1 MIKIEN
7 TDRLIAAIVDA
18 LENIKGENIRIL
30 DLRDIENAVCKY
42 FIICSGGSNT
52 QVNALA
58 GSVQKQVRKS
68 LREKPFQVEGTETAE
83 WVLLDYIDIV
93 VHIFQKSVRE
103 YYDIE
108 SLWGDAKLTEIASNY
123 WKWRKKKKFQIKN
136 QT

>member
-30 DLRDIENAVCKY
+30 DLREIENAVCKY

-123 WKWRKKKKFQIKN
+123 
-136 QT
+136 

>member
-42 FIICSGGSNT
+42 FIVCSGGSNT

-123 WKWRKKKKFQIKN
+123 
-136 QT
+136 

>member
-30 DLRDIENAVCKY
+30 DLREIENAVCKY

-58 GSVQKQVRKS
+58 WQGLS
-68 LREKPFQVEGTETAE
+68 LHEDTAC
-83 WVLLDYIDIV
+83 
-93 VHIFQKSVRE
+93 H
-103 YYDIE
+103 
-108 SLWGDAKLTEIASNY
+108 NH
-123 WKWRKKKKFQIKN
+123 
-136 QT
+136 

>member
-1 MIKIEN
+1 MSNPNCNEDALISNIILGIEN
-7 TDRLIAAIVDA
+7 V
-18 LENIKGENIRIL
+18 KGIDVSLL

-123 WKWRKKKKFQIKN
+123 
-136 QT
+136 

>member
-1 MIKIEN
+1 MSKLEN
-7 TDRLIAAIVDA
+7 TDQLIAAIVNA

-30 DLRDIENAVCKY
+30 DLRGIENVVCKY

-58 GSVQKQVRKS
+58 GSVQKQVSKS
-68 LREKPFQVEGTETAE
+68 HREKPFQVEGTETAE

-123 WKWRKKKKFQIKN
+123 
-136 QT
+136 

>member
-7 TDRLIAAIVDA
+7 TDRLLAAIVDA

-123 WKWRKKKKFQIKN
+123 
-136 QT
+136 

>member
-1 MIKIEN
+1 MLYLDYMSKLEN
-7 TDRLIAAIVDA
+7 TDQLIAAIVDA

-123 WKWRKKKKFQIKN
+123 
-136 QT
+136 

>member
-1 MIKIEN
+1 MSKLEN
-7 TDRLIAAIVDA
+7 TDQLIAAIVDA
-18 LENIKGENIRIL
+18 LENIKGEDIRIL

-42 FIICSGGSNT
+42 FIICSGSSNT

-123 WKWRKKKKFQIKN
+123 
-136 QT
+136 

>member
-1 MIKIEN
+1 MIKYEN
-7 TDRLIAAIVDA
+7 TDQLIAAIVDA
-18 LENIKGENIRIL
+18 LEDIKGENIRLL

-52 QVNALA
+52 QVNSLA
-58 GSVQKQVRKS
+58 GHVQKRVSKS

-83 WVLLDYIDIV
+83 WILLDYVDIV
-93 VHIFQKSVRE
+93 VHIFQKTVRE

-123 WKWRKKKKFQIKN
+123 
-136 QT
+136 

>member
-1 MIKIEN
+1 MSKIEN
-7 TDRLIAAIVDA
+7 TDQLIAAIVDA
-18 LENIKGENIRIL
+18 LENIKGEDISIL
-30 DLRDIENAVCKY
+30 DFKDVKNSVCKY

-58 GSVQKQVRKS
+58 GSVQKQVSKS
-68 LREKPFQVEGTETAE
+68 LREKPFLIEGTEMAE
-83 WVLLDYIDIV
+83 WVILDYIDII

-123 WKWRKKKKFQIKN
+123 
-136 QT
+136 

>member
-1 MIKIEN
+1 MSKLEKSN
-7 TDRLIAAIVDA
+7 QLIVAIIDA
-18 LENIKGENIRIL
+18 LENIKGEDIRVL

-52 QVNALA
+52 QVNALSR
-58 GSVQKQVRKS
+58 SVQKQVSKS
-68 LREKPFQVEGTETAE
+68 IREKPLQIEGTETAE

-123 WKWRKKKKFQIKN
+123 
-136 QT
+136 

>member
-1 MIKIEN
+1 MIKYEN
-7 TDRLIAAIVDA
+7 TDQLIAAIVDA
-18 LENIKGENIRIL
+18 LEDIKGENIRLL

-123 WKWRKKKKFQIKN
+123 
-136 QT
+136 

>member
-1 MIKIEN
+1 MSINEN
-7 TDRLIAAIVDA
+7 TDQLIAVIVDS
-18 LENIKGENIRIL
+18 LEDIKGEDILLL

-42 FIICSGGSNT
+42 FIICSGNSNT
-52 QVNALA
+52 QVNSLA
-58 GSVQKQVRKS
+58 GYVQKQVSKS

-93 VHIFQKSVRE
+93 VHIFQKPTRE

-123 WKWRKKKKFQIKN
+123 
-136 QT
+136 

>member
-1 MIKIEN
+1 MGKLEN
-7 TDRLIAAIVDA
+7 TDQLISAIVEA
-18 LENIKGENIRIL
+18 LESIKGEDIRIL

-58 GSVQKQVRKS
+58 GSVQKQVSKS
-68 LREKPFQVEGTETAE
+68 LREKPFLIEGTEMAE
-83 WVLLDYIDIV
+83 WVILDYIDII

-123 WKWRKKKKFQIKN
+123 
-136 QT
+136 

>member
-1 MIKIEN
+1 MSKLEN
-7 TDRLIAAIVDA
+7 TDQLIAAIVDA
-18 LENIKGENIRIL
+18 LENIKGEDIRIL

-42 FIICSGGSNT
+42 FIICSGSSNT

-58 GSVQKQVRKS
+58 GSVQKQVSKC

-123 WKWRKKKKFQIKN
+123 
-136 QT
+136 

>member
-1 MIKIEN
+1 MSKLEN
-7 TDRLIAAIVDA
+7 TDQLIVAIVDA

-42 FIICSGGSNT
+42 FIICSGSSNT

-58 GSVQKQVRKS
+58 GSVQKQVRKI

-93 VHIFQKSVRE
+93 VHIFQKSIRE

-123 WKWRKKKKFQIKN
+123 
-136 QT
+136 

>member
-1 MIKIEN
+1 MIDLLYLDYMSKLEN
-7 TDRLIAAIVDA
+7 TDQLIAAIVDA

-123 WKWRKKKKFQIKN
+123 
-136 QT
+136 

>member
-7 TDRLIAAIVDA
+7 TDRLVAAIVDA

-123 WKWRKKKKFQIKN
+123 
-136 QT
+136 

>member
-1 MIKIEN
+1 MSKLEN
-7 TDRLIAAIVDA
+7 MDLLIAAIVDA
-18 LENIKGENIRIL
+18 IEDIKGEDIRIL

-42 FIICSGGSNT
+42 FIICSGSSNT

-58 GSVQKQVRKS
+58 GSVQKKVSKS
-68 LREKPFQVEGTETAE
+68 LREKPFQVEGTESAE

-93 VHIFQKSVRE
+93 VHIFQKSVRD

-123 WKWRKKKKFQIKN
+123 
-136 QT
+136 

>member
-1 MIKIEN
+1 MSKLEN
-7 TDRLIAAIVDA
+7 TDLLIAAIVDA
-18 LENIKGENIRIL
+18 IEDIKGEDIRIL

-42 FIICSGGSNT
+42 FIVCSGGSNT

-58 GSVQKQVRKS
+58 GSVQKKVSKS
-68 LREKPFQVEGTETAE
+68 HREKPFQVEGTETAE

-93 VHIFQKSVRE
+93 VHIFQKSVRD

-123 WKWRKKKKFQIKN
+123 
-136 QT
+136 

>member
-1 MIKIEN
+1 MSKLEN
-7 TDRLIAAIVDA
+7 TDQLIAAIVDA
-18 LENIKGENIRIL
+18 LENIKGEDIRIL

-42 FIICSGGSNT
+42 FIVCSGSSTT

-58 GSVQKQVRKS
+58 GSVQKQVSKF
-68 LREKPFQVEGTETAE
+68 LQEKPFQVEGTEKAD

-123 WKWRKKKKFQIKN
+123 
-136 QT
+136 

>member
-1 MIKIEN
+1 MSKLEKSN
-7 TDRLIAAIVDA
+7 QLIVAIIDA
-18 LENIKGENIRIL
+18 LENIKGEDIRIL

-52 QVNALA
+52 QVNALSR
-58 GSVQKQVRKS
+58 SVQKQVSKS
-68 LREKPFQVEGTETAE
+68 IREKPLQIEGTETAE

-103 YYDIE
+103 YYDVE

-123 WKWRKKKKFQIKN
+123 
-136 QT
+136 